1 MHRTRRGLFALGLGF
16 ALLAMIVAPASAR
29 PDAKGKAPVKFG
41 YNLTT
46 NTQPSN
52 SNPPH
57 KCSEADPEE
66 GDLADAPCTRMQF
79 SGSPASGGIKAPS
92 AGTITQ
98 IWVIA
103 GHSGSFTPVV
113 GFLSNISGTH
123 ANGKITAKGPV
134 ISHGSSFTAKGAP
147 YTIFKTTG
155 LSIPVKKNEYL
166 GIRSKSTSVLRCD
179 SGGAAHFVYQPPLI
193 VGAAPVA
200 NAGHDGCKLLIEA
213 VMTPA
218 S

>member
-1 MHRTRRGLFALGLGF
+1 MHKTRRGLFAVGLGI
-16 ALLAMIVAPASAR
+16 ALLAMVVAPASAR

-52 SNPPH
+52 SVPPR
-57 KCSEADPEE
+57 KCSEADPEGGNLE
-66 GDLADAPCTRMQF
+66 DAPCTRMQF
-79 SGSPASGGIKAPS
+79 QGSPAPGGIKAPS
-92 AGTITQ
+92 AGTITA

-103 GHSGSFTPVV
+103 GKAGSFTPVV

-134 ISHGSSFTAKGAP
+134 LTHGSSFTSGST
-147 YTIFKTTG
+147 YTIFKFPG
-155 LSIPVKKNEYL
+155 LHIPVKKNEYL
-166 GIRSKSTSVLRCD
+166 GIRSKATSIVRCN
-179 SGGAAHFVYQPPLI
+179 SGGAGHFVFQPPLV

-200 NAGHDGCKLLIEA
+200 NAGHDGCHLLIEA

-218 S
+218 T

>member
-1 MHRTRRGLFALGLGF
+1 MTRGLIAGAVGLM
-16 ALLAMIVAPASAR
+16 LLSVMVGSASATKAPGR
-29 PDAKGKAPVKFG
+29 APVKFG

-57 KCSEADPEE
+57 KCSEADAEE
-66 GDLADAPCTRMQF
+66 GELADAPCTRMQF
-79 SGSPASGGIKAPS
+79 SGSPAPGGIKAPS
-92 AGTITQ
+92 AGTITA

-103 GHSGSFTPVV
+103 GHAGTITPVV

-123 ANGKITAKGPV
+123 ANGKITAKGPQLT
-134 ISHGSSFTAKGAP
+134 HGSSFTSGST
-147 YTIFKTTG
+147 YTIFKFPG
-155 LSIPVKKNEYL
+155 LHIPVKKNEYL
-166 GIRSKSTSVLRCD
+166 GIRSKSTSVLRCN
-179 SGGAAHFVYQPPLI
+179 SGGAAHFVYQPPLV
-193 VGAAPVA
+193 VGNAPVA
-200 NAGHDGCKLLIEA
+200 NAGHDGCQLLIEA

>member
-1 MHRTRRGLFALGLGF
+1 MHRTRRTLFVLVVGL
-16 ALLAMIVAPASAR
+16 ALLALVVAPASGR
-29 PDAKGKAPVKFG
+29 PGKAPVKFG

-57 KCSEADPEE
+57 KCAEVDPEE

-79 SGSPASGGIKAPS
+79 SASAAPGGIKAPS
-92 AGTITQ
+92 NGTITQ

-103 GHSGSFTPVV
+103 GHAGSFTPVV
-113 GFLSNISGTH
+113 GFLSNISGTQ

-134 ISHGSSFTAKGAP
+134 LTHGSSFTSGST
-147 YTIFKTTG
+147 YTIFKFTG
-155 LSIPVKKNEYL
+155 LSIKVKKNEYL
-166 GIRSKSTSVLRCD
+166 GIQSKSTSAVRCN
-179 SGGAAHFVYQPPLI
+179 SGGAGHFVFQPPLT
-193 VGAAPVA
+193 VRSAPVA
-200 NAGHDGCKLLIEA
+200 NPGHDGCQLLIEA